1 MRTFRLT
8 DEAFAALAAGRP
20 NPATVEDLRRSQVSR
35 HLLLLA
41 DGRKNFKIKTPVWY
55 AERRAEALADPLL
68 ALHTTATL
76 AALRTGGDLPPDP
89 VASPRH
95 LVATHD
101 GLSVRARLEDTD
113 PLRARLGLTPSRR
126 LTDAEAAHWQRLF
139 SAAWRILV
147 TRHRPAAE
155 IVAAVLRVIVPIEPD
170 PGAAGLSATSAEAF
184 GAVALSPPADATS
197 FAVGLIH
204 ETQHSLLNATRTL
217 FDLVDAG
224 APHTYSPW
232 REDPRPPS
240 GLLHG
245 AYAYLSV
252 ARFWRAEAGPLAR
265 FEFARWRAA
274 VAGAADALLADGVL
288 TAAGARF
295 VRAMRDEA
303 GRWLS
308 EPVDDRIERL
318 ARGANL
324 EHRVRW
330 RLRNL
335 SVDVGGLVAD
345 WEAGRPARLP
355 EPALRGGA
363 GRALERSARLDLV
376 HRALREGGP
385 GRASR
390 KDDQR
395 RAPREDDQRR
405 ALPERDQSLQPAGRQ
420 RPGDDAY
427 LRGAAGAAL
436 DAYLKGLEK
445 PDPGG
450 AEAELWAGVALVGP
464 WECMRQR
471 PEVLRDLHGYFR
483 TVPLRLLAEWLDESL
498 MSPPA

>member
-41 DGRKNFKIKTPVWY
+41 DGRKNFKIKTPIWY
-55 AERRAEALADPLL
+55 AERRAEALADPLADPLL

-126 LTDAEAAHWQRLF
+126 LTHAEAAHWQRLF

-184 GAVALSPPADATS
+184 GAVALSPPADAMS

-335 SVDVGGLVAD
+335 SVDVSGLVAD

-376 HRALREGGP
+376 HRALR
-385 GRASR
+385 
-390 KDDQR
+390 
-395 RAPREDDQRR
+395 
-405 ALPERDQSLQPAGRQ
+405 ERDQSLQPAGRQ

-464 WECMRQR
+464 WKCMRQR